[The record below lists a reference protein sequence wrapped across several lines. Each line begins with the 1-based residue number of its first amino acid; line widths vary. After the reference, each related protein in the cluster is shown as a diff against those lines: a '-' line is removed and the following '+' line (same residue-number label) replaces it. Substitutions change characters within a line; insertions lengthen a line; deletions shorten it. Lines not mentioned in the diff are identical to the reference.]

1 MSIIGK
7 AIAQAIKTVKTEV
20 TKDEKPAPKPKRNP
34 KPASTGV
41 VENGGSAGEIKVTTT
56 STTSGD
62 KPATEA
68 STSTVS
74 RAAEF
79 AIGDIDFTAAP
90 DAEERQVG
98 PGDPPSS
105 FEVGDLD
112 YYLEREADFE
122 ARHPDLEP
130 PDYYTEYG
138 DRYINEFAELS
149 PDLSEEGQEWVVNAR
164 DNLQQAFEDRIA
176 EDPEAFD
183 LLEQDSDALREF
195 AFDSHSDAYL
205 DAGFANLPPED
216 LLKIASTPTFEDFF
230 SNLAI
235 REAVEV
241 GVQAVVENPSLVAEV
256 PAQVLEEVNSYIAD
270 NVIEVSD
277 KVAGGFGD
285 LTRSALDNAGD
296 IIEGAGDIAG
306 DVIPGPVGDF
316 IEDGTDG
323 LNSVLDIFGIGSEAV
338 ADTVGDGFGS
348 FVEFVTNGQNAVI
361 DQLGDIVGGTFESPI
376 RWFDENVLDLDGP
389 AEQVGDILSS
399 GVEFGGEVLDA
410 GGDLVGG
417 ALDTGGD
424 ILGGAADLG
433 GSVLGAFGL

>member
-7 AIAQAIKTVKTEV
+7 AIAQAIKTVKTEAK
-20 TKDEKPAPKPKRNP
+20 TEAPAPKPKKNP
-34 KPASTGV
+34 KPASTSV
-41 VENGGSAGEIKVTTT
+41 VENGGSAGEITVKKT
-56 STTSGD
+56 SSTSGD

-68 STSTVS
+68 ATSTVS

-79 AIGDIDFTAAP
+79 AIGDIDFTAAA
-90 DAEERQVG
+90 DTDEREVG
-98 PGDPPSS
+98 PGDQPSS

-130 PDYYTEYG
+130 PDYY
-138 DRYINEFAELS
+138 NEFAELS
-149 PDLSEEGQEWVVNAR
+149 PDLSEEGQEWVINAR

-285 LTRSALDNAGD
+285 LTRSALDNVGD
-296 IIEGAGDIAG
+296 VIEGAGDIAG
-306 DVIPGPVGDF
+306 DVIPGPVGDL
-316 IEDGTDG
+316 IENGTDG
-323 LNSVLDIFGIGSEAV
+323 LNTVLDVFGIGSEAV
-338 ADTVGDGFGS
+338 SDALGDGFGGI
-348 FVEFVTNGQNAVI
+348 VEFVTNGQNAVI
-361 DQLGDIVGGTFESPI
+361 DQLGDIVGGAIESPI
-376 RWFDENVLDLDGP
+376 RWFDENVVDLDGP

-399 GVEFGGEVLDA
+399 GVELGGEVLDA